1 MKRGDPMR
9 YMVGDIVEGTITGIQ
24 PYGAFVSLDSDHK
37 GLIHISEISDYF
49 VKDVHYYVKLHDR
62 IKVKVLDVDE
72 EHAHLKLSL
81 KAVSANKTRFR
92 KKTRIQTLPPM
103 DIGFASIEEKLD
115 QWIADAA
122 DKENEL

>member
-1 MKRGDPMR
+1 MR

-92 KKTRIQTLPPM
+92 KKARIQTLPPM